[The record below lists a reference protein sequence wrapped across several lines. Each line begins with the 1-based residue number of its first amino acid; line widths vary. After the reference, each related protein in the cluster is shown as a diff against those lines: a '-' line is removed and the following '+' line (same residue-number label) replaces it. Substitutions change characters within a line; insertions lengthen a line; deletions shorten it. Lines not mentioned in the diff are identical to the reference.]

1 MTDAPS
7 PGENGPRRTSAV
19 LKQGKWPGLVWAIPL
34 AALLIVAYLGLRALA
49 QRGADVVITF
59 ESADGVMVGDT
70 KVMYRGIS
78 VGHVTAVDL
87 DEDGKRV
94 DVTVRLDPRMKPALI
109 SDTRF
114 WLLGAKP
121 DLTDIASL
129 KAALE
134 GVTIGVAPGREG
146 EPTRRFKGLQA
157 PPIVMPDT
165 PGTAYV
171 VNGEEAGATRV
182 GSDIIY
188 RGLEVGKVTSV
199 SVVDHGNLRIGLFV
213 LAPYDKLVNADTMFW
228 VASPLRISLTGHG
241 LTTQLLAD
249 AALSGGVEFDNEPR
263 AKAEPP
269 SAGGTTYNL
278 YADRTAALTGGNG
291 PQLLYDIH
299 FGEAAG
305 DLDIGAPVKLGE
317 FQIGSVKQVRMS
329 LDANTGVVD
338 ADVTVAIQPRRLNLT
353 GVTPPANG
361 DWRTISDAA
370 LNKVFGRGYRARLS
384 QSPPLIGAS
393 YVAIDPVENAGPAM
407 LAAGDE
413 PLMPSRAERD
423 MGSITDKLGS
433 IVDKLDAVPIEA
445 IGENIRQSTAHLN
458 QLLGSPQLADSI
470 KHLDSTL
477 DQVDQMMREVRPKVG
492 PLVAHLNQAADEL
505 EKTATSA
512 NKVLGGQG
520 AAPDAGLPDAIRE
533 LTEAARS
540 IRALTDY
547 LGRHPEAILLG
558 KSRQDS

>member
-1 MTDAPS
+1 VTDSPPPDAHAPQ
-7 PGENGPRRTSAV
+7 RTRAV
-19 LKQGKWPGLVWAIPL
+19 LKHGKWPGLVWAIPL
-34 AALLIVAYLGLRALA
+34 AALLIVAYLGVRGLA
-49 QRGADVVITF
+49 QRGVDVVITF
-59 ESADGVMVGDT
+59 DSADGVMVGDT

-78 VGHVTAVDL
+78 VGHVTAVEL
-87 DEDGKRV
+87 DDDGKRV
-94 DVTVRLDPRMKPALI
+94 DVSVRLDPRMKPGLV
-109 SDTRF
+109 SGTRF

-134 GVTIGVAPGREG
+134 GVTIGVAPGTEG

-157 PPIVMPDT
+157 PPIVLPDT
-165 PGTAYV
+165 PGTAYI

-182 GSDIIY
+182 GSDVIY

-213 LAPYDKLVNADTMFW
+213 QAPYDKLVHADTMFW

-241 LTTQLLAD
+241 VSTQLLAD
-249 AALSGGVEFDNEPR
+249 AALSGGLEFDNRPR
-263 AKAEPP
+263 TEAAAP
-269 SAGGTTYNL
+269 SAPGTEYTL
-278 YADRTAALTGGNG
+278 YADQTAALAGGAG
-291 PQLLYDIH
+291 PQLLYHIH

-305 DLDIGAPVKLGE
+305 DLEIGAPVKLGE
-317 FQIGSVKQVRMS
+317 FQIGSVKQVHMS

-338 ADVTVAIQPRRLNLT
+338 AEVTVAIEPSRLNLT

-361 DWRTISDAA
+361 DWRKICDAA
-370 LNKVFGRGYRARLS
+370 LNKVFGRGYRAALS

-393 YVAIDPVENAGPAM
+393 YVSIDAVENAGPAV
-407 LAAGDE
+407 LVAGDE
-413 PLMPSRAERD
+413 PRMPSRADRD
-423 MGSITDKLGS
+423 MGSITAKLGS
-433 IVDKLDAVPIEA
+433 ILDKLDAVPIEA
-445 IGENIRQSTAHLN
+445 IGENVRQSTAHLS

-477 DQVDQMMREVRPKVG
+477 DQVDQMMREVRPRVG
-492 PLVAHLNQAADEL
+492 PLVANLNQAADEL
-505 EKTATSA
+505 EKTAASA

-520 AAPDAGLPDAIRE
+520 APPDAGLPDAIRE

-558 KSRQDS
+558 KSRQAS